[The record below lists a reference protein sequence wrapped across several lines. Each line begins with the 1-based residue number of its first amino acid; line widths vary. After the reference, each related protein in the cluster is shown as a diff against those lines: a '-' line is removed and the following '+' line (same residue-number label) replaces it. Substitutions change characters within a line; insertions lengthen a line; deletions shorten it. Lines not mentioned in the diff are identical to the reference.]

1 MSLVENPAFSVGL
14 EGTVNIE
21 CGCHD
26 GDVGVGET
34 VRKVACPTDKVTV
47 DGGVEEAFVEVH
59 DGGGFVFD
67 AEVYGEVFVVG
78 FAVDGASLDVGAN
91 VGCPY
96 TVFTKVIGWVGG
108 CEGGGAGGDEHGC
121 CECGGESV
129 FSGGFHWCC
138 LSHVR
143 FCNYVHYCSEN
154 VVDSQIVKRAG
165 KKIR

>member
-1 MSLVENPAFSVGL
+1 MPLVENPTFSISL
-14 EGTVNIE
+14 QSTVNVE
-21 CGCHD
+21 CGCHN
-26 GDVGVGET
+26 GDVSVGKT

-78 FAVDGASLDVGAN
+78 FAVDGASLDVGAD
-91 VGCPY
+91 VGCPDA
-96 TVFTKVIGWVGG
+96 VFTKMVGVVG
-108 CEGGGAGGDEHGC
+108 CCEGGGAGGDEHGC

-138 LSHVR
+138 LSLGSI
-143 FCNYVHYCSEN
+143 FY
-154 VVDSQIVKRAG
+154 
-165 KKIR
+165 